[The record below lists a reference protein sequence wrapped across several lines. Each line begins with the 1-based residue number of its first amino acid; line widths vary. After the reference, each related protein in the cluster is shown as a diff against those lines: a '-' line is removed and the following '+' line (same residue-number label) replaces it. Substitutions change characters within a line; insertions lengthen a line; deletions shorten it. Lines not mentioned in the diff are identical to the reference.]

1 MLWDCDNSL
10 LKTERPALYI
20 CHSVLK
26 EAVEAWT
33 NDKYTFEVNA
43 EEFVSSHTGLAFC
56 DMLAEYLN
64 RIGKSDC
71 ESQLESFDAFVDKWS
86 KIERE
91 RIIEAFERDGIEP
104 TPGTVT
110 ALQSHNRLGLRPV
123 IVSSSADERL
133 VASLKAAR
141 VNEYF
146 ESEDIYSAQNF
157 DFMRA
162 GGQRKPS
169 PDIYLHAMLNCNISP
184 KECIAIEDSKSGVLS
199 ALRAGIDVLY
209 YVGAEPPSPSRQNIE
224 TFLSLVEHDLNLQP
238 YHSNHIGRILAVT
251 DDNGIL
257 PNLVCSLRA
266 GEPYQPFQVI
276 HMGHKKHES
285 ITDDF
290 DSLSFGV

>member
-1 MLWDCDNSL
+1 
-10 LKTERPALYI
+10 
-20 CHSVLK
+20 
-26 EAVEAWT
+26 
-33 NDKYTFEVNA
+33 
-43 EEFVSSHTGLAFC
+43 
-56 DMLAEYLN
+56 
-64 RIGKSDC
+64 
-71 ESQLESFDAFVDKWS
+71 
-86 KIERE
+86 
-91 RIIEAFERDGIEP
+91 
-104 TPGTVT
+104 
-110 ALQSHNRLGLRPV
+110 
-123 IVSSSADERL
+123 
-133 VASLKAAR
+133 
-141 VNEYF
+141 
-146 ESEDIYSAQNF
+146 
-157 DFMRA
+157 MRA